1 MRHYQVEAPAT
12 GCIGG
17 IRAHAGFELAV
28 DAHGYS
34 RRISDLAKSAVAIV
48 AEQEVRHGVVGDENV
63 LPAVVIVIE
72 GDYAEAV
79 ARFLPESGAVASVGE
94 SAIAVVMVQGW
105 RLAMINV
112 RMAITPQSGTFA
124 AAVEIVFRRPV
135 DVVGNH
141 QVQFA
146 VVVVIEPRG
155 AGTPL
160 ADVSYSGLRCH
171 VGKCAIP
178 VVVIEDASSVAEHEE
193 VRESVVVVVADRD
206 AHTKQAFS
214 TNPGAFRNIA
224 KGAVAVVLIQG
235 APQWP
240 PRGIQARGGPIR
252 KIDIRQTILVVI
264 DPPTTRTHR
273 FNQILFNR
281 SRIVMNKR
289 KARRTCDIG
298 ESNQGRAWDARET
311 AGAGRQAYA
320 KIFQKF
326 SSGDGR
332 WHFQP
337 GAHKQRALGQE

>member
-63 LPAVVIVIE
+63 LPAVVIVVE

-79 ARFLPESGAVASVGE
+79 ARFLPE
-94 SAIAVVMVQGW
+94 
-105 RLAMINV
+105 
-112 RMAITPQSGTFA
+112 SGTFA

-193 VRESVVVVVADRD
+193 VRESVVVVVADRN

-224 KGAVAVVLIQG
+224 KGTVAVVLIQG

-252 KIDIRQTILVVI
+252 KIDIQQTILVVI

-298 ESNQGRAWDARET
+298 ESNHGRAWDARET